1 MSNSEKLIFD
11 YTELEYK
18 DIKGNIINIPYENFP
33 CSRCKSPSRL
43 DANQS
48 EFEVYKCTE
57 CNHSFSIN

>member
-1 MSNSEKLIFD
+1 MFKSEQPIFD
-11 YTELEYK
+11 YIEQEYF
-18 DIKGNIINIPYENFP
+18 DVKGNINNIPYENFP